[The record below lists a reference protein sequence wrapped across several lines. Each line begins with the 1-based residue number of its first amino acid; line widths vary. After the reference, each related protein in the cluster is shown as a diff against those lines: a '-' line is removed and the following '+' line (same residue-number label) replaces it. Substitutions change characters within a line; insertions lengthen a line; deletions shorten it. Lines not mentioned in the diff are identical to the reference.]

1 MKEKYPDCEWISQ
14 ESVMVSQL
22 FKNVKSNEKHAF
34 FKNELHV
41 GLKLEIELMVNSL
54 KPLDQNFY
62 PIYPLTSKRGYYQ
75 KEIAIVYYQKEIAIL
90 YIIINYCI

>member
-1 MKEKYPDCEWISQ
+1 MSGLIHNPL
-14 ESVMVSQL
+14 L
-22 FKNVKSNEKHAF
+22 FNKIFKIMNTDGDSFSGIARLKS
-34 FKNELHV
+34 
-41 GLKLEIELMVNSL
+41 EIELMVNSL